1 MAICRFSP
9 HSDVFVTLED
19 SGTLECCA
27 CKLNNR
33 TIYSTPLRN
42 EMMHHLKEHL
52 AAGHKVP
59 PEAFVELTNV
69 VTNPW

>member
-9 HSDVFVTLED
+9 SSDVFVTED
-19 SGTLECCA
+19 VSLLECCA

-33 TIYSTPLRN
+33 AIYSTPLRS
-42 EMMHHLKEHL
+42 EMIHHLKEHL

-59 PEAFVELTNV
+59 PEAFVELAK
-69 VTNPW
+69 PSKW